1 MVILGDRLHCHD
13 ANRMNR
19 NNMRTGPGLDSMVN
33 RPPRPPCWRDFV
45 SNSVVAETVLTDI
58 SKIARS
64 SNESFSSD
72 SYSNA
77 KMNKPKKVRA
87 RIHRT
92 RSQFAIDES
101 DLPLETLTVT
111 LAETKPDD
119 IGLCRESAADERVFQ
134 EHNNRKCRTWLRNIE
149 ASKPLE
155 DVSCYDFSEQESEA
169 VSLEIPDD
177 TLCYDESDMCSA
189 ATTNNKN
196 RSSNTRRNI
205 SDDNKNIGAGHRPK
219 GDLKRTSTLDAGSWK
234 NNG

>member
-1 MVILGDRLHCHD
+1 
-13 ANRMNR
+13 
-19 NNMRTGPGLDSMVN
+19 MRGVPGLETMAN
-33 RPPRPPCWRDFV
+33 KPPRPPCWRDFV
-45 SNSVVAETVLTDI
+45 SNTLLAESVLTDI

-72 SYSNA
+72 SHCNIKLS
-77 KMNKPKKVRA
+77 KPKKLRA

-111 LAETKPDD
+111 LAETKPDE
-119 IGLCRESAADERVFQ
+119 IGLCKESTDERVFQ
-134 EHNNRKCRTWLRNIE
+134 EDNDRKCRTWLKNIE

-155 DVSCYDFSEQESEA
+155 VVSCYDYSEQDSEA

-177 TLCYDESDMCSA
+177 TLCYEETEMYSR
-189 ATTNNKN
+189 ATDNSKLRKSYTGISTGLAGRQTN
-196 RSSNTRRNI
+196 
-205 SDDNKNIGAGHRPK
+205 K
-219 GDLKRTSTLDAGSWK
+219 GDIKRTSTLDTGGWI